1 MFSQLAKNKTARH
14 LSDWKGK
21 PFAHRILLAILLCCQ
36 EFSQSFVNMSSD
48 IDLKLW
54 NVQNHLTGLFFP
66 CWNRGLKSL
75 TQLSSKNI
83 IAIFKTIG
91 WIEILHIS
99 PTHCVDRLYWIII
112 QHVPQDI
119 EPTHIHRWC
128 ASIHRLLYS
137 TIQN

>member
-36 EFSQSFVNMSSD
+36 EFCQHVIWYRFEVMECAESPYRP
-48 IDLKLW
+48 
-54 NVQNHLTGLFFP
+54 FFP